1 MFFCS
6 TGRDGTYKFP
16 RQGGTVH
23 NFFHDRKGRY
33 FFFSTGRD
41 GTFCFHDGTG
51 RYAYFFTAAQESAM
65 QERTALG
72 TKAAGYKLYVVHWYF
87 IIIISYFNISNYC
100 LDTTRYTSK

>member
-72 TKAAGYKLYVVHWYF
+72 TNAAVLQVIRR
-87 IIIISYFNISNYC
+87 IICTIIQYHIVRTLSMGINNCS
-100 LDTTRYTSK
+100 